1 MAEATVKVGGL
12 DEMADEMADEIRG
25 EVLDVERDMVEQ
37 WAARCVVDIVEKVE
51 VKEREP

>member
-12 DEMADEMADEIRG
+12 DEMADEIRG